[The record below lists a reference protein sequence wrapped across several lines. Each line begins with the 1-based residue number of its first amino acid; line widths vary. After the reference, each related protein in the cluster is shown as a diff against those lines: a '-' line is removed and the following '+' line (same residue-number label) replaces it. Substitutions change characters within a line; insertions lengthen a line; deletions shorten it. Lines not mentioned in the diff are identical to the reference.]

1 MTFHFTAFTPAP
13 NFATK
18 LHVARRIAVANGNG
32 NESAALVNLNA
43 RIPKRL
49 WRRVR
54 LQCVR
59 DERLL
64 RGFVTEALQ
73 DYLLRTR
80 ARS

>member
-1 MTFHFTAFTPAP
+1 MNPATTAF
-13 NFATK
+13 
-18 LHVARRIAVANGNG
+18 VARRIAVADDQHA
-32 NESAALVNLNA
+32 SLLVNLNA

-73 DYLLRTR
+73 DYLRTR
-80 ARS
+80 GRAGAN

>member
-1 MTFHFTAFTPAP
+1 MTFHFAAFTPAS
-13 NFATK
+13 NFATT
-18 LHVARRIAVANGNG
+18 LHVARRVAVANGNG
-32 NESAALVNLNA
+32 SESDALVNLNA

-64 RGFVTEALQ
+64 RGFVTEALT
-73 DYLLRTR
+73 DYLRTTR
-80 ARS
+80 GRS

>member
-1 MTFHFTAFTPAP
+1 M
-13 NFATK
+13 
-18 LHVARRIAVANGNG
+18 ARQNGIDAK
-32 NESAALVNLNA
+32 EADPLVNLNA

-73 DYLLRTR
+73 EHLR
-80 ARS
+80 ARGRAAAS

>member
-1 MTFHFTAFTPAP
+1 
-13 NFATK
+13 
-18 LHVARRIAVANGNG
+18 VARRIAVNGNG
-32 NESAALVNLNA
+32 SESDALVNLNA

-73 DYLLRTR
+73 DYLRTR
-80 ARS
+80 GRS

>member
-1 MTFHFTAFTPAP
+1 
-13 NFATK
+13 
-18 LHVARRIAVANGNG
+18 VARRTSIDGND
-32 NESAALVNLNA
+32 ADALVNLNA

-64 RGFVTEALQ
+64 RGFVTEALEEH
-73 DYLLRTR
+73 LR
-80 ARS
+80 ARGRVNANAS

>member
-1 MTFHFTAFTPAP
+1 MAAFTSPMNPA
-13 NFATK
+13 TTVI
-18 LHVARRIAVANGNG
+18 VARRIAVADD
-32 NESAALVNLNA
+32 EQASLVNLNA

-64 RGFVTEALQ
+64 RGFVTEALK
-73 DYLLRTR
+73 DYLRTR
-80 ARS
+80 GRNGAN

>member
-1 MTFHFTAFTPAP
+1 MTFHLGR
-13 NFATK
+13 
-18 LHVARRIAVANGNG
+18 LHVVDEPCYDSVVARRMTDADEVH
-32 NESAALVNLNA
+32 AALVNLNA

-73 DYLLRTR
+73 DYLRTR
-80 ARS
+80 GRAGAN

>member
-1 MTFHFTAFTPAP
+1 
-13 NFATK
+13 
-18 LHVARRIAVANGNG
+18 VARRTAVNGVG
-32 NESAALVNLNA
+32 VDPLVNLNA

-64 RGFVTEALQ
+64 RGFVTEALK
-73 DYLLRTR
+73 DYLRTR
-80 ARS
+80 GRAGTN

>member
-1 MTFHFTAFTPAP
+1 MTFHFTAFTPAR
-13 NFATK
+13 NFATNP
-18 LHVARRIAVANGNG
+18 HVARRVAVTNGSG
-32 NESAALVNLNA
+32 SESNALVNLNA

-64 RGFVTEALQ
+64 RGFVTEALR
-73 DYLLRTR
+73 DYLRTR
-80 ARS
+80 GRH

>member
-1 MTFHFTAFTPAP
+1 V
-13 NFATK
+13 TK
-18 LHVARRIAVANGNG
+18 RNGNSNG
-32 NESAALVNLNA
+32 ANELSLLVNLNA

-73 DYLLRTR
+73 DFLRTR
-80 ARS
+80 GRVSVD

>member
-1 MTFHFTAFTPAP
+1 MNPATTAS
-13 NFATK
+13 
-18 LHVARRIAVANGNG
+18 VARRIANGD
-32 NESAALVNLNA
+32 EQHPSLVNLNA

-73 DYLLRTR
+73 DYLRTR
-80 ARS
+80 GRAGAN

>member
-1 MTFHFTAFTPAP
+1 MTFHFAAFTPAANP
-13 NFATK
+13 ATTS
-18 LHVARRIAVANGNG
+18 LVARRIAVATGS
-32 NESAALVNLNA
+32 ERDALVNLNA

-64 RGFVTEALQ
+64 RAFVTEALR
-73 DYLLRTR
+73 DYL
-80 ARS
+80 RSRSRGGY

>member
-1 MTFHFTAFTPAP
+1 MTFHLRR
-13 NFATK
+13 
-18 LHVARRIAVANGNG
+18 LHLADEPCYDSVVARRIADHEEAH
-32 NESAALVNLNA
+32 AALVNLNA

-73 DYLLRTR
+73 DYLRTR
-80 ARS
+80 GRAGAN

>member
-1 MTFHFTAFTPAP
+1 
-13 NFATK
+13 
-18 LHVARRIAVANGNG
+18 VARRITADDDQHA
-32 NESAALVNLNA
+32 SLVNLNA

-73 DYLLRTR
+73 DYLRTR
-80 ARS
+80 GRGSAN

>member
-1 MTFHFTAFTPAP
+1 V
-13 NFATK
+13 TK
-18 LHVARRIAVANGNG
+18 RNGNG
-32 NESAALVNLNA
+32 NGSAADELSLLVNLNA

-73 DYLLRTR
+73 DYLRTR
-80 ARS
+80 GRVSVD

>member
-1 MTFHFTAFTPAP
+1 M
-13 NFATK
+13 
-18 LHVARRIAVANGNG
+18 ANGD
-32 NESAALVNLNA
+32 EQHASLVNLNA

-64 RGFVTEALQ
+64 RGFVTDALQ
-73 DYLLRTR
+73 DYLRTR
-80 ARS
+80 GRAGAN

>member
-1 MTFHFTAFTPAP
+1 MTFHFTAFTAAS

-18 LHVARRIAVANGNG
+18 WHVARRIAGVNGNG
-32 NESAALVNLNA
+32 AGSDALVNLNA

-73 DYLLRTR
+73 DYLQKRG
-80 ARS
+80 RSY

>member
-1 MTFHFTAFTPAP
+1 MAD
-13 NFATK
+13 
-18 LHVARRIAVANGNG
+18 ANNG
-32 NESAALVNLNA
+32 LKSLVNLNA

-73 DYLLRTR
+73 EYLR
-80 ARS
+80 ARGRVSAS

>member
-1 MTFHFTAFTPAP
+1 M
-13 NFATK
+13 
-18 LHVARRIAVANGNG
+18 ARRNGIDSKEENP
-32 NESAALVNLNA
+32 LVNLNA

-73 DYLLRTR
+73 EHLRVR
-80 ARS
+80 GRFAAS

>member
-1 MTFHFTAFTPAP
+1 
-13 NFATK
+13 
-18 LHVARRIAVANGNG
+18 VARRTAVTNGA
-32 NESAALVNLNA
+32 EHDTLVNLNA

-73 DYLLRTR
+73 DYLRQR
-80 ARS
+80 GRS

>member
-1 MTFHFTAFTPAP
+1 MTFHFPAFTCAQKP
-13 NFATK
+13 ATK
-18 LHVARRIAVANGNG
+18 SPVARRIAVASSG
-32 NESAALVNLNA
+32 ESDALVNLNA

-64 RGFVTEALQ
+64 RGFVTEALR
-73 DYLLRTR
+73 DYLR
-80 ARS
+80 ARSRTAS

>member
-1 MTFHFTAFTPAP
+1 M
-13 NFATK
+13 
-18 LHVARRIAVANGNG
+18 ARRNSNGEENG
-32 NESAALVNLNA
+32 HDPLVNLNA

-64 RGFVTEALQ
+64 RGFVTEALL
-73 DYLLRTR
+73 DYLRTR
-80 ARS
+80 GRASVS

>member
-1 MTFHFTAFTPAP
+1 MS
-13 NFATK
+13 
-18 LHVARRIAVANGNG
+18 RRNGTDS
-32 NESAALVNLNA
+32 NEEDALVNLNA

-73 DYLLRTR
+73 EHLR
-80 ARS
+80 ARGRVAVS

>member
-1 MTFHFTAFTPAP
+1 MAS
-13 NFATK
+13 
-18 LHVARRIAVANGNG
+18 ANGVQNP
-32 NESAALVNLNA
+32 LVNLNA

-64 RGFVTEALQ
+64 RGFVTDALQ
-73 DYLLRTR
+73 EYLRTR
-80 ARS
+80 GRVSAN

>member
-1 MTFHFTAFTPAP
+1 M
-13 NFATK
+13 
-18 LHVARRIAVANGNG
+18 LVARRIAAA
-32 NESAALVNLNA
+32 EQAALVNLNA

-73 DYLLRTR
+73 DYL
-80 ARS
+80 RSRRGAS

>member
-1 MTFHFTAFTPAP
+1 
-13 NFATK
+13 
-18 LHVARRIAVANGNG
+18 VARRIAIDDDQHA
-32 NESAALVNLNA
+32 SLVNLNA

-73 DYLLRTR
+73 EHLRTR
-80 ARS
+80 GRGSAN

>member
-1 MTFHFTAFTPAP
+1 MNPATTAV
-13 NFATK
+13 
-18 LHVARRIAVANGNG
+18 VARRMADADAQHA
-32 NESAALVNLNA
+32 SLVNLNA

-73 DYLLRTR
+73 DYLRTR
-80 ARS
+80 GRAGAN

>member
-1 MTFHFTAFTPAP
+1 
-13 NFATK
+13 
-18 LHVARRIAVANGNG
+18 VARRNAVVEQNGHDP
-32 NESAALVNLNA
+32 LVNLNA

-64 RGFVTEALQ
+64 RGFVTEAL
-73 DYLLRTR
+73 LEHLRTR
-80 ARS
+80 GRAGAS